1 MEGAEAMSRA
11 GVPTMHSG
19 QVGDIPLVWVEP
31 EAAQRRTLVIWLPG
45 FSGTKEAMR
54 PYLVDLAAAGF
65 VALSFDPYQHGERRI
80 ESLDELR
87 ERVRGNI
94 RRYFWPILART
105 AEDVPR
111 VVDWAVRHLGVAA
124 VAGMGGIS
132 AGGDTSVAAAA
143 VDPRIA
149 VVAAAIATPDWLRPG
164 SFEPPGAPDAAAQAC
179 YERRNPLT
187 NLAAYR
193 HTPAISFQN
202 GAGDRQVPPDG
213 SQRFVAALREELY
226 AHCPERLEVVLHE
239 GTAHEF
245 TAAGW
250 ANALAWFRRH
260 LSA

>member
-1 MEGAEAMSRA
+1 
-11 GVPTMHSG
+11 MHTG
-19 QVGDIPLVWVEP
+19 QAGDIPLVWMEP
-31 EAAQRRTLVIWLPG
+31 ETTETRTLVIWLPG
-45 FSGTKEAMR
+45 FSGTKEAMQ
-54 PYLVDLAAAGF
+54 PYLADLAAAGF
-65 VALSFDPYQHGERRI
+65 VALSFDPYQHGERRV

-87 ERVRGNI
+87 ARVRGNI
-94 RRYFWPILART
+94 RRHFWPILART

-111 VVDWAVRHLGVAA
+111 VIDWAVRRLGVAEM
-124 VAGMGGIS
+124 AGMGGIS
-132 AGGDTSVAAAA
+132 AGGDTSVAATA

-187 NLAAYR
+187 HLAAYR

-202 GAGDRQVPPDG
+202 GALDQQVPPDG

-226 AHCPERLEVVLHE
+226 ANCPERLEVVLHE

-250 ANALAWFRRH
+250 TNALAWFRRH
-260 LSA
+260 LSP

>member
-1 MEGAEAMSRA
+1 MNVGS
-11 GVPTMHSG
+11 GVHTTHNG
-19 QVGDIPLVWVEP
+19 QAGDIPLVWMEP
-31 EAAQRRTLVIWLPG
+31 QTTKTRTLVIWLPG
-45 FSGTKEAMR
+45 FSGTKEAMH

-65 VALSFDPYQHGERRI
+65 VALSFDPYQHGERRV

-111 VVDWAVRHLGVAA
+111 VADWAVRHLGVAE

-164 SFEPPGAPDAAAQAC
+164 SFEPPGTPDAAAQTC

-202 GAGDRQVPPDG
+202 GALDRQVPPDG

-226 AHCPERLEVVLHE
+226 AHCPERLEVTLHE

-250 ANALAWFRRH
+250 SNALAWFRRH
-260 LSA
+260 LAP

>member
-1 MEGAEAMSRA
+1 MGS
-11 GVPTMHSG
+11 GVHTVHAG
-19 QVGDIPLVWVEP
+19 QVGDIPLVWMEP
-31 EAAQRRTLVIWLPG
+31 QTTKTRTLVIWLPG
-45 FSGTKEAMR
+45 FSGTKEAMQ

-65 VALSFDPYQHGERRI
+65 VALSFDPYQHGERRV

-111 VVDWAVRHLGVAA
+111 VVDWAVRHLGVAE

-132 AGGDTSVAAAA
+132 AGGDTSVAATA

-164 SFEPPGAPDAAAQAC
+164 SFESPGAPDAAAQAC

-202 GAGDRQVPPDG
+202 GALDQQVPPDG
-213 SQRFVAALREELY
+213 SQRFVAALREERY

-239 GTAHEF
+239 GIAHEF
-245 TAAGW
+245 TGTGW
-250 ANALAWFRRH
+250 TNALAWFLRH
-260 LSA
+260 LAPQSGS

>member
-1 MEGAEAMSRA
+1 MSKAGAGAQS
-11 GVPTMHSG
+11 MHTG
-19 QVGDIPLVWVEP
+19 QVGDIPLAWVEP
-31 EAAQRRTLVIWLPG
+31 ETAPRRTLVIWLPG
-45 FSGTKEAMR
+45 FSGTKEAMQ

-87 ERVRGNI
+87 QRVRGNI

-111 VVDWAVRHLGVAA
+111 VIDWAVRHLGVAE

-132 AGGDTSVAAAA
+132 AGGDTSVAATA

-164 SFEPPGAPDAAAQAC
+164 SFEPPGAPDAAARAC
-179 YERRNPLT
+179 YARRNPLT

-202 GAGDRQVPPDG
+202 GARDRQVPPDG
-213 SQRFVAALREELY
+213 SQRFVAALCEEVY

-239 GTAHEF
+239 GIAHEF
-245 TAAGW
+245 TAACW

-260 LSA
+260 LAPQP